1 MKFPANAESD
11 IGVVIIIRPKTALV
25 PEAEKLRRPSGV
37 KLATVGL
44 EYSED

>member
-1 MKFPANAESD
+1 MKFPANVESD
-11 IGVVIIIRPKTALV
+11 IGAIIRIGPKTALV

-44 EYSED
+44 EYNED